1 MIKNTKYY
9 LILFNLYLMSTTNNK
24 KVLFFTYTGICIGNE
39 NESEMLSDK
48 EVKQS
53 IKLTFNDWIT
63 YLKQLK

>member
-1 MIKNTKYY
+1 
-9 LILFNLYLMSTTNNK
+9 MSTTNNK
-24 KVLFFTYTGICIGNE
+24 EVLFFTYTGICIGNE

>member
-24 KVLFFTYTGICIGNE
+24 EVLFFTYTGIYIGNE